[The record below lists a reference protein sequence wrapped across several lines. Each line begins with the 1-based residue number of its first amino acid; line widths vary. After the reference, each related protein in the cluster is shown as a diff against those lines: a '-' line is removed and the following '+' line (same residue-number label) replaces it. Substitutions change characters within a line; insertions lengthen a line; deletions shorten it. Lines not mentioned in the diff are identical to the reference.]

1 MLYSLLK
8 FLHLAAA
15 MVWLG
20 GMAFMLFA
28 LRPSLSLMES
38 PAQRLPLLAAVLRRF
53 FMLVWAAIALLLL
66 SGFYMLGHAGAQA
79 APVGWHTMAGIGTL
93 MTLIFGHLYFA
104 LYRPLLRAI
113 ATADWP
119 QAGRRANL
127 IARLVMLNFVLGW
140 LAVAAIV
147 FLA

>member
-1 MLYSLLK
+1 MYSTLK
-8 FLHLAAA
+8 FLHLAAG

-20 GMAFMLFA
+20 GMAFMLLA
-28 LRPSLSLMES
+28 LRPSLPAVES

-53 FMLVWAAIALLLL
+53 FLLVWVAIALLLA

-79 APVGWHTMAGIGTL
+79 APVGWHAMASIGTL
-93 MTLIFGHLYFA
+93 MCLIFGHLYFA
-104 LYRPLLRAI
+104 LYRPMVRAI
-113 ATADWP
+113 AAADWSA
-119 QAGRRANL
+119 AGRRANT
-127 IARLVMLNFVLGW
+127 IAKLVMANFVLGW